1 MPSAKPGKQT
11 KVSKHG
17 GGKAVKKA
25 LKVKGGTASRYTTR
39 NAALNRLQLKLA
51 DFRRLCILKGI
62 HPRCA
67 RLVPLVRGAS
77 RRTRASDRASL
88 AAAAANRRFS
98 SHATSGARERPAS
111 RRPGSVGE
119 SRSSSEHVHTSDAR
133 AWLTS
138 GTRAR
143 SRASPER
150 RASLTA
156 SPPSP
161 ILACLDVA
169 VVENR
174 RSSRT
179 PELVPETRF
188 VTHRE
193 PKKKVKGQ
201 GKTYYHVKDINFLAH
216 EPLLDT
222 FRALRAYER
231 KIKKAKAKQA
241 YHAVD
246 RLEERKPQYGLD
258 HLVKERYPSFGDAL
272 RDFDDPLTLT
282 HLFAMLP
289 ADKRHGI
296 PAELVTRSRALALEF
311 QAWVTKTHALRK
323 AFISVK
329 GIYYQALVHGQ
340 EVTWLTPHALHQ
352 TLPEDVD
359 YRVMLTFLE
368 FYLAMMGF
376 VNYKLYHDRALR
388 YPPLLDTKLEDDAA
402 GIVAV
407 IHDLADTVSK
417 VKQGKVVTAA
427 KRGDAQAT
435 ATEARM
441 KTLDFAAIGG
451 GGGDDDEEAEAE
463 RRTRGRDGDDDDD
476 ARSDEDAA
484 AAAASTDDEE
494 AMEEAIASAAGL
506 DPEQREDA
514 KICASLFKGLVF
526 FLNRE
531 TPRDAMVFIIR
542 AFGGEVCWEGEGSPY
557 DERDGGV
564 THHVCDRPLA
574 KDQMKP
580 QREYV
585 QPQWV
590 VDCANWRVL
599 IPTAEYAPGAPP
611 PPHLSPFVDADDE
624 GYTPD
629 YQQTLMRLRAQA
641 KAAREGRSL
650 AEDPD
655 ADAPARLLT
664 AEEEAA
670 EEERA
675 YARDLGKEVR
685 GVPYSRAAAAAASD
699 EEGSSDE
706 ESDGEEDVA
715 IEANDDDS
723 DDDSEEDDDDSDDD
737 SDAKTKTK
745 RKRAASALTPEM
757 AMREKDL
764 VVNKRIK
771 SMGEEEEMDAM
782 RHVMLPR
789 KKREL
794 YRAMQLGLAKKETRA
809 DELRRR
815 KEALKAEGKYGH
827 GKAEAEAEKPAAKK
841 DAEKPA
847 AKKKPGKKK

>member
-1 MPSAKPGKQT
+1 MPASTPGKQT

-25 LKVKGGTASRYTTR
+25 LKVKGGAASRYTTR

-67 RLVPLVRGAS
+67 RLASLVRGAS
-77 RRTRASDRASL
+77 RRKRGSDCASL

-98 SHATSGARERPAS
+98 SRDIQRARTPRFPTTRFSIGDACFIA
-111 RRPGSVGE
+111 RV
-119 SRSSSEHVHTSDAR
+119 SSSDAR
-133 AWLTS
+133 AWPSL
-138 GTRAR
+138 RNPR
-143 SRASPER
+143 SRASPAR
-150 RASLTA
+150 CASLTDRRRL
-156 SPPSP
+156 PSFP
-161 ILACLDVA
+161 CRGRT
-169 VVENR
+169 R
-174 RSSRT
+174 RPARTRPSRS
-179 PELVPETRF
+179 TR
-188 VTHRE
+188 RE
-193 PKKKVKGQ
+193 PKKKTKGQ

-216 EPLLDT
+216 EPLLDK

-231 KIKKAKAKQA
+231 KIKKAKAKKA

-296 PAELVTRSRALALEF
+296 PAELVNRARALALEF
-311 QAWVTKTHALRK
+311 QAYVTKTHALRK
-323 AFISVK
+323 VFISVK

-340 EVTWLTPHALHQ
+340 EVTWLTPHALAQ

-388 YPPLLDTKLEDDAA
+388 YPPTLDTRLEDNAA

-407 IHDLADTVSK
+407 IHDLADTVSR
-417 VKQGKVVTAA
+417 VRQGQVVTAA
-427 KRGDAQAT
+427 KRGDAQAA

-441 KTLDFAAIGG
+441 KTLDFAAIAGGGGG
-451 GGGDDDEEAEAE
+451 GGGDDDGDEEAEAARTT
-463 RRTRGRDGDDDDD
+463 RRDDDDQTDARSDDDDD
-476 ARSDEDAA
+476 AENRSNKD
-484 AAAASTDDEE
+484 E
-494 AMEEAIASAAGL
+494 AMEDAIAEAAGL
-506 DPEQREDA
+506 DPVQREDA
-514 KICASLFKGLVF
+514 KTCASLFKGLVF

-531 TPRDAMVFIIR
+531 TPRDAMVFVIR
-542 AFGGEVCWEGEGSPY
+542 AFGGEVCWDGEGSPY
-557 DERDGGV
+557 DEKDGGV
-564 THHVCDRPLA
+564 THHVCDRPMS
-574 KDQMKP
+574 KDAMKP
-580 QREYV
+580 EREYV

-599 IPTAEYAPGAPP
+599 IPTKEYAPGAPP
-611 PPHLSPFVDADDE
+611 PPHLSPFVDAEDE

-641 KAAREGRSL
+641 KAAREGRTV
-650 AEDPD
+650 ADD
-655 ADAPARLLT
+655 APDAPARLLT

-675 YARDLGKEVR
+675 YARDLGKEAR
-685 GVPYSRAAAAAASD
+685 GVPYSRSAAD
-699 EEGSSDE
+699 DGDDDEGSSDE
-706 ESDGEEDVA
+706 ESDGEEDVE
-715 IEANDDDS
+715 IERGSASGDSEDDS
-723 DDDSEEDDDDSDDD
+723 DDDDSDDD
-737 SDAKTKTK
+737 DSDDDAKTDSK
-745 RKRAASALTPEM
+745 RKASALTPEM
-757 AMREKDL
+757 AMREKDV

-794 YRAMQLGLAKKETRA
+794 YRAMQLGLAKKEARA

-815 KEALKAEGKYGH
+815 ADALKAEGKYGH
-827 GKAEAEAEKPAAKK
+827 GGAA
-841 DAEKPA
+841 DAEKKKAAADAKKPR
-847 AKKKPGKKK
+847 AKKKK

>member
-1 MPSAKPGKQT
+1 M
-11 KVSKHG
+11 
-17 GGKAVKKA
+17 
-25 LKVKGGTASRYTTR
+25 
-39 NAALNRLQLKLA
+39 
-51 DFRRLCILKGI
+51 
-62 HPRCA
+62 
-67 RLVPLVRGAS
+67 
-77 RRTRASDRASL
+77 
-88 AAAAANRRFS
+88 
-98 SHATSGARERPAS
+98 
-111 RRPGSVGE
+111 
-119 SRSSSEHVHTSDAR
+119 
-133 AWLTS
+133 
-138 GTRAR
+138 
-143 SRASPER
+143 
-150 RASLTA
+150 
-156 SPPSP
+156 
-161 ILACLDVA
+161 
-169 VVENR
+169 
-174 RSSRT
+174 
-179 PELVPETRF
+179 
-188 VTHRE
+188 THRE

-463 RRTRGRDGDDDDD
+463 RRMRGRDGDDDD
-476 ARSDEDAA
+476 ARSDDDGD

-506 DPEQREDA
+506 DPAQREDA
-514 KICASLFKGLVF
+514 KTCASLFKGLVF

-611 PPHLSPFVDADDE
+611 PPHLSPFVDAEDE

-641 KAAREGRSL
+641 KAAREGRTL

-655 ADAPARLLT
+655 AEAPARLLT

-685 GVPYSRAAAAAASD
+685 GVPYSAAAAAAASD

-706 ESDGEEDVA
+706 ESDGEADVERDLEDDSSA
-715 IEANDDDS
+715 SDDSGDDDS
-723 DDDSEEDDDDSDDD
+723 GDGDEKT
-737 SDAKTKTK
+737 DASK
-745 RKRAASALTPEM
+745 REASALTPEM

-794 YRAMQLGLAKKETRA
+794 YRAMQLGLAKKEARA
-809 DELRRR
+809 DELRKR
-815 KEALKAEGKYGH
+815 KNALKAEGKYGR
-827 GKAEAEAEKPAAKK
+827 GEAEAEPAADAKK
-841 DAEKPA
+841 PP
-847 AKKKPGKKK
+847 AKKKKK

>member
-1 MPSAKPGKQT
+1 MPASKPGKQT

-25 LKVKGGTASRYTTR
+25 LKVKGGAASRYTTR

-67 RLVPLVRGAS
+67 RLASLVRGAS
-77 RRTRASDRASL
+77 RRKRGSDCASL

-98 SHATSGARERPAS
+98 SRDIRRARTPRFPTTRFSIGDACFIA
-111 RRPGSVGE
+111 RV
-119 SRSSSEHVHTSDAR
+119 SSSDAR
-133 AWLTS
+133 AWPSL
-138 GTRAR
+138 RNPR
-143 SRASPER
+143 SRASPAR
-150 RASLTA
+150 CASLTDRRRL
-156 SPPSP
+156 PSFP
-161 ILACLDVA
+161 CRGRT
-169 VVENR
+169 R
-174 RSSRT
+174 RPARTRPSRS
-179 PELVPETRF
+179 TR
-188 VTHRE
+188 RE
-193 PKKKVKGQ
+193 PKKKTKGQ

-216 EPLLDT
+216 EPLLDK

-231 KIKKAKAKQA
+231 KIKKAKAKKA

-296 PAELVTRSRALALEF
+296 PAELVNRARALALEF
-311 QAWVTKTHALRK
+311 QAYVTKTHALRK
-323 AFISVK
+323 VFISVK

-340 EVTWLTPHALHQ
+340 EVTWLTPHALAQ

-376 VNYKLYHDRALR
+376 VNYKLYHDRGLR
-388 YPPLLDTKLEDDAA
+388 YPPQLDTRLEDNAA

-417 VKQGKVVTAA
+417 VRRGQAVTAA
-427 KRGDAQAT
+427 KRGDAQAA

-451 GGGDDDEEAEAE
+451 GGGDDEEDEAE
-463 RRTRGRDGDDDDD
+463 RRDADDDTRE
-476 ARSDEDAA
+476 ARSDEE
-484 AAAASTDDEE
+484 TDTETRSNDE
-494 AMEEAIASAAGL
+494 AMEDAIAEAAGL
-506 DPEQREDA
+506 DPAQREDA
-514 KICASLFKGLVF
+514 KTCASLFKGLVF

-531 TPRDAMVFIIR
+531 APRDAMVFVIR
-542 AFGGEVCWEGEGSPY
+542 AFGGEVCWDGEGSPY

-564 THHVCDRPLA
+564 THHVCDRPMS
-574 KDQMKP
+574 KDAMRP

-599 IPTAEYAPGAPP
+599 IPTKEYAPGVPP
-611 PPHLSPFVDADDE
+611 PPHLSPFVDAEDE

-641 KAAREGRSL
+641 KAAREGRTL
-650 AEDPD
+650 AEPLDGERG
-655 ADAPARLLT
+655 PARLLT
-664 AEEEAA
+664 AAEEAA

-675 YARDLGKEVR
+675 YARDLGRETR
-685 GVPYSRAAAAAASD
+685 GVPYSRSASARD
-699 EEGSSDE
+699 ADDEGSSDE
-706 ESDGEEDVA
+706 ESDGEADVERDLEDDSSA
-715 IEANDDDS
+715 SDDSGDDDS
-723 DDDSEEDDDDSDDD
+723 GDGDEKT
-737 SDAKTKTK
+737 DASK
-745 RKRAASALTPEM
+745 REASALTPEM

-794 YRAMQLGLAKKETRA
+794 YRAMQLGLAKKEARA
-809 DELRRR
+809 DELRKR
-815 KEALKAEGKYGH
+815 KNALKAEGKYGR
-827 GKAEAEAEKPAAKK
+827 GEAEAEPAADAKK
-841 DAEKPA
+841 PP
-847 AKKKPGKKK
+847 AKKKKK

>member
-1 MPSAKPGKQT
+1 M
-11 KVSKHG
+11 
-17 GGKAVKKA
+17 
-25 LKVKGGTASRYTTR
+25 
-39 NAALNRLQLKLA
+39 
-51 DFRRLCILKGI
+51 
-62 HPRCA
+62 
-67 RLVPLVRGAS
+67 
-77 RRTRASDRASL
+77 
-88 AAAAANRRFS
+88 
-98 SHATSGARERPAS
+98 
-111 RRPGSVGE
+111 
-119 SRSSSEHVHTSDAR
+119 
-133 AWLTS
+133 
-138 GTRAR
+138 
-143 SRASPER
+143 
-150 RASLTA
+150 
-156 SPPSP
+156 
-161 ILACLDVA
+161 
-169 VVENR
+169 
-174 RSSRT
+174 
-179 PELVPETRF
+179 
-188 VTHRE
+188 THRE

-407 IHDLADTVSK
+407 IHDLADTVNK

-451 GGGDDDEEAEAE
+451 GKGDDDDEEAEAE
-463 RRTRGRDGDDDDD
+463 RLD
-476 ARSDEDAA
+476 ARSDDDGDAA
-484 AAAASTDDEE
+484 AQTSTDDEE

-506 DPEQREDA
+506 DPAQREDA
-514 KICASLFKGLVF
+514 KTCASLFKGLVF

-564 THHVCDRPLA
+564 THHVCDRPLS

-641 KAAREGRSL
+641 KAAREGRTL
-650 AEDPD
+650 AEDAD
-655 ADAPARLLT
+655 AEAPARLLT

-685 GVPYSRAAAAAASD
+685 GVPYSAAANLAASD

-715 IEANDDDS
+715 IEANDDDDS
-723 DDDSEEDDDDSDDD
+723 DEDDSDDD
-737 SDAKTKTK
+737 SDVDSEDDSDDGPKTKPR

-827 GKAEAEAEKPAAKK
+827 GKAEAEAEKK
-841 DAEKPA
+841 KPA
-847 AKKKPGKKK
+847 AKKVAEKPAGKKKK